1 MSVDSFVK
9 RNCKSANDDERCLRI
24 DHLNALKLFQLFIA
38 QKWRLSRKIDIV
50 RKKRR
55 ELSNARVWYESRD
68 EKINVW
74 DRENKWV
81 WARHWDVRRSESTRA
96 LAKKEF
102 EISHSFVL
110 LYRRNSDNCSM
121 SFNSKKCQ
129 VLESSR
135 KIQNLQRMRKLDSW
149 YHFWI
154 IICFSSYIFVD
165 ASLKGAY
172 CMYKMCSFLS
182 STKCTLQIFHIINF
196 DS

>member
-9 RNCKSANDDERCLRI
+9 RNCKSANDDERCLRV

-81 WARHWDVRRSESTRA
+81 WVRHWDVRRSESTRA

-110 LYRRNSDNCSM
+110 LYRLLAMTLYESRFSLMTFLETSIDDRYRRDCMRSLWRQVCERTLLAIF
-121 SFNSKKCQ
+121 SFFSFILMRIAQ
-129 VLESSR
+129 VLWLVIV
-135 KIQNLQRMRKLDSW
+135 KK
-149 YHFWI
+149 H
-154 IICFSSYIFVD
+154 
-165 ASLKGAY
+165 
-172 CMYKMCSFLS
+172 CM
-182 STKCTLQIFHIINF
+182 
-196 DS
+196 